1 MLKYFFKRFEKKE
14 VGERA
19 ANHPLPL
26 SLSFFLSSRPLIE
39 NEFRYAEDR
48 VSFFLSPSFF
58 SFFTFRSRFVISWNG
73 GDVDYVNFK
82 FSSRVCNIFSYV
94 YSMFLL
100 EITIVKLE

>member
-48 VSFFLSPSFF
+48 VSFFLSLSLPLFFPYLHSGRVDEQPSW
-58 SFFTFRSRFVISWNG
+58 RLV
-73 GDVDYVNFK
+73 
-82 FSSRVCNIFSYV
+82 
-94 YSMFLL
+94 
-100 EITIVKLE
+100 TIR